1 MTKTKNKNIV
11 PIKNYKQLK
20 NEMDYKDFSYK
31 DDFELICTLH
41 PNKKL
46 EKLEIEVV
54 NEEKCKEQGF
64 VYVFTIKGKIFKI
77 GQSITNIKKRIQSY
91 NCGKVEYRINGTNST
106 TNYFV
111 LQSLLNINKTIE
123 VFAFFPPKPSYKIFN
138 QTFTDSYP
146 PSKKAENIIINDF
159 KKKHKKLPIGCTQ
172 T

>member
-1 MTKTKNKNIV
+1 MAKEKNKNII
-11 PIKNYKQLK
+11 PLKDYKQLS
-20 NEMDYKDFSYK
+20 NEMNYEDFEYKEN
-31 DDFELICTLH
+31 FELICELK
-41 PNKKL
+41 PNKTL
-46 EKLEIEVV
+46 ERLELEAI

-64 VYVFTIKGKIFKI
+64 VYVFVIKDKIFKI

-111 LQSLLNINKTIE
+111 LQSLLNINETVK
-123 VFAFFPPKPSYKIFN
+123 VYAFFPPKPTYIIFN
-138 QTFTDSYP
+138 QSFTDSYP

-159 KKKHKKLPIGCTQ
+159 KKKHKRLPIGCTQ